1 MGLKK
6 NQEEEGRMVEAQI
19 RRRDTSLVEG
29 KK

>member
-6 NQEEEGRMVEAQI
+6 NQEEGRMVEAQI